1 MINLLLS
8 LLSGFLLALT
18 YPRFN
23 LGWLAWFALLPLL
36 YAVYK
41 SKHQGS
47 AALYG
52 LLAGLPFY
60 LITFAFML
68 TLGEWAGN
76 LIYPAWVLLAL
87 FYSLY
92 TAFFAFLLRR
102 YASSSYPFMP
112 APLLWVLIEWLRSL
126 GPFGV
131 VAHLGYSQWLWPAL
145 TQIVSLTG
153 VAGLSFLVVLVNALL
168 AELLFISHTA
178 RNKTFLAAAI
188 ILSIGAVWYYGYYQ
202 LQFNHLTVEK
212 GIKLALIQGN
222 FTQNEKLDYANLA
235 KIKETY
241 FKMSQ
246 ESLKASPAAIVW
258 PETAIPF
265 YIQDDF
271 EYIGKLRKLA
281 KDNRVN
287 LILGLPRYDRS
298 LAYNSTL
305 FISSGGEIA
314 GWQDKHKL
322 VPFGEYVPFRP
333 ILIPL
338 FKTVKAL
345 RYTLFLQQDF
355 SPSYSVEPVAT
366 PAGKVGVGICSD
378 VFFPAIFRE
387 FDRRGVDY
395 FLVNANDAWYQR
407 SSASIKHLGIGAFR
421 AIEFRR
427 YLAYCTTN
435 GITAII
441 DPWGRV
447 VKELKPDERDI
458 LYGKIYKISER
469 SFYSRFGD
477 LFTCLVLV
485 ILGAYL
491 LFRKRSPKITA
502 A

>member
-1 MINLLLS
+1 MINILLS
-8 LLSGFLLALT
+8 LASGFLLALT

-36 YAVYK
+36 YAVYR

-76 LIYPAWVLLAL
+76 LIYPAWLLLAL

-92 TAFFAFLLRR
+92 TAFFAFLFRR
-102 YASSSYPFMP
+102 YASGPYPFML

-131 VAHLGYSQWLWPAL
+131 VAHLGYSQWHWPAL
-145 TQIVSLTG
+145 TQIISITG

-168 AELLFISHTA
+168 AEIFFVSHTA
-178 RNKTFLAAAI
+178 RNKVFLAAAI
-188 ILSIGAVWYYGYYQ
+188 ILSVGAVGSYGYYQ
-202 LQFNHLTVEK
+202 LHSNNLTKEK
-212 GIKLALIQGN
+212 ELSMALIQGN
-222 FTQNEKLDYANLA
+222 FTQNEKLDYANLS

-241 FKMSQ
+241 LKMT
-246 ESLKASPAAIVW
+246 EEGLKGSPEAMVW

-265 YIQDDF
+265 YIQADRD
-271 EYIGKLRKLA
+271 YLGKLQKLA
-281 KDNRVN
+281 KAHHVN
-287 LILGLPRYDRS
+287 LILGLPRYDGQQ
-298 LAYNSTL
+298 AYNSTM
-305 FISSGGEIA
+305 FISSGGERI

-345 RYTLFLQQDF
+345 KYTMFLQQDF

-387 FDRRGVDY
+387 FDQKGVDY
-395 FLVNANDAWYQR
+395 YLVTANDAWYQH
-407 SSASIKHLGIGAFR
+407 SSASIKHLGIGIFR

-447 VKELKPDERDI
+447 VQELRPDERGI

-477 LFTCLVLV
+477 LFTYLVLV
-485 ILGAYL
+485 ILGVYL